1 MKALKKDLL
10 ELLRHDTAVQ
20 QCIQDII
27 KQSHS
32 EYIETPQ
39 DAAGNA
45 LAERCKQLEQQ
56 LIEKDAMIDELKT
69 VLKKFKTL
77 FQQEEQ
83 KNQTLHDDLTQS
95 LQQTRQFERQLQQE
109 NQTVQQLEQQ
119 VQQLQAQLKPLQPLE
134 PLQPLWE
141 AYTRYQRLSPDTL
154 QSLQGIFP
162 QNTLSVFISAGL
174 QQKNLE
180 AFYDYI
186 KNAIVE
192 GDNPDQD
199 ALTKLFHTLLEYFL
213 QAHPRYEI
221 EQPEQC
227 TFDPTQHIKTPD
239 SPPSGSIKHVRLAG
253 WKIKN
258 NQKIIKQAI
267 VQL

>member
-27 KQSHS
+27 KQSHP
-32 EYIETPQ
+32 EHAETPK

-45 LAERCKQLEQQ
+45 LTERCKL
-56 LIEKDAMIDELKT
+56 
-69 VLKKFKTL
+69 
-77 FQQEEQ
+77 
-83 KNQTLHDDLTQS
+83 
-95 LQQTRQFERQLQQE
+95 
-109 NQTVQQLEQQ
+109 LEQQ
-119 VQQLQAQLKPLQPLE
+119 VQQLQAQLKNLQPLE

-141 AYTRYQRLSPDTL
+141 AYTRYQHLSPDTL

-199 ALTKLFHTLLEYFL
+199 ALIKLFHTLLEYFL

-221 EQPEQC
+221 EHPEQC
-227 TFDPTQHIKTPD
+227 LFDPTQHIKTPN
-239 SPPSGSIKHVRLAG
+239 SPPSGSIKHVQLAG